1 MKYDESR
8 VILACNL
15 LEYRTINGISQEEL
29 AFRIKTSVKSYAKIE
44 RAEVHTNLKNLDRLS
59 QATGISTAQLLTP
72 FFAVQPSKDDE
83 TDQTNQV

>member
-15 LEYRTINGISQEEL
+15 LEYRTINDISQEEL

-44 RAEVHTNLKNLDRLS
+44 RAEVHTNLKILDRLS

-72 FFAVQPSKDDE
+72 FFASSRV
-83 TDQTNQV
+83 

>member
-15 LEYRTINGISQEEL
+15 LEYRTINDISQEEL

-44 RAEVHTNLKNLDRLS
+44 RAEV
-59 QATGISTAQLLTP
+59 
-72 FFAVQPSKDDE
+72 
-83 TDQTNQV
+83 